1 MGRGVQKLLFSS
13 CTVYA
18 VYIMHSSFYIYIH
31 PLLDAYA
38 LANGAMVKQY
48 HWPDAADSMES
59 SIDYLLQ
66 TVAKQ
71 KPYVQFLLGFGCGW

>member
-1 MGRGVQKLLFSS
+1 MDLAKGIQKQQ
-13 CTVYA
+13 A
-18 VYIMHSSFYIYIH
+18 D
-31 PLLDAYA
+31 DAYA
-38 LANGAMVKQY
+38 LANGAMIKQY